1 MDNSLFSDQLTV
13 RAESLET
20 LPDGVHKSTC
30 RMCHGGCG
38 TLIHVKDREVVK
50 VEGNPD
56 SPLNEGR
63 LCPMGASS
71 MEQLYSPARLKY
83 PMRRVGDRG

>member
-1 MDNSLFSDQLTV
+1 MDTVSPDTHREKILTEPL
-13 RAESLET
+13 AT

-63 LCPMGASS
+63 LCPMGAAS
-71 MEQLYSPARLKY
+71 MEQL
-83 PMRRVGDRG
+83 